1 MLNAIRPAFALLILF
16 SALTGLAYPL
26 AITGISQLLL
36 PGAANGSL
44 VLRDK
49 KAVGSVLIGQNFAS
63 DKYFHGRP
71 SATQTQDPAHPDD
84 SSKTI
89 DAPYNAANSTGSNLG
104 PTSQKLLDR
113 VKADVDARHAAG
125 WSGPIPADA
134 VTTSAS
140 GLDPHI
146 SPAAARAQAG
156 RVAKARGVPEATVRS
171 LVEAS
176 VENRWLGLLGEPR
189 VNVLTLNLA
198 LDGASIGLSEK

>member
-1 MLNAIRPAFALLILF
+1 MLNAIRPAFTLLILF

-44 VLRDK
+44 VLRDN

-113 VKADVDARHAAG
+113 VKADVEAKRAAG
-125 WSGPIPADA
+125 WSGPIPADS

-146 SPAAARAQAG
+146 SPADARAQAP
-156 RVAKARGVPEATVRS
+156 RVAKARGLPEASVRN

-176 VENRWLGLLGEPR
+176 IENRWLGVLGEPR
-189 VNVLTLNLA
+189 VNVLKLNLA
-198 LDGASIGLSEK
+198 LDGASVGLSEK